1 MSDFAKAFDDKL
13 TATIVDGQG
22 AASWPITGYT
32 YLILH
37 TTSMTDC
44 TKAEK
49 LLDYV
54 NWTLNDAS
62 AADRASK
69 LGYAVLPQAVR
80 EQVLTKLGE
89 VTCNG
94 KPVMSNQ

>member
-1 MSDFAKAFDDKL
+1 
-13 TATIVDGQG
+13 VDGEG
-22 AASWPITGYT
+22 AGSWPITGYT

-49 LLDYV
+49 LLDYI
-54 NWTLNDAS
+54 NWTLTDAS
-62 AADRASK
+62 AAQRAGA

-80 EQVLTKLGE
+80 EQVSAKLGE

-94 KPVMSNQ
+94 QPVLSNQ